1 MSHMA
6 SRNFKKLDKD
16 SVELAAQDIQ
26 NDVVKVAT
34 LSRSITDW
42 VDEIR
47 VYLLK
52 KENELFVR
60 PNQKYL

>member
-1 MSHMA
+1 MA
-6 SRNFKKLDKD
+6 SRNFKKLDKY

-52 KENELFVR
+52 KENEFFVR
-60 PNQKYL
+60 PNQKDL

>member
-1 MSHMA
+1 MSRMA
-6 SRNFKKLDKD
+6 SRNFKKLDKY

-52 KENELFVR
+52 KENEFFVR
-60 PNQKYL
+60 PNQKDL